1 MDDGTS
7 VERKMPALGA
17 ADGAEKSGYLRK
29 LSSKGKWQKRW
40 FETSAS
46 SFVYRKDHEAESVLA
61 SISVS
66 DISDISLHGED
77 GGAASPPLCHFTIQ
91 IGVRSYEF
99 KAPEEVEARAWVVLL
114 QERRA
119 QVKATTDDGGTRM
132 SRSAAGGA
140 TPPAAP
146 AAGSG
151 DPDVVAP
158 KESCCC
164 TVQ

>member
-1 MDDGTS
+1 
-7 VERKMPALGA
+7 MPALGA

-151 DPDVVAP
+151 DPDVVAS